1 VLLTEKGIRTKAA
14 RAMAWNFQNLEIGT
28 EKISVWRFF
37 DQKIRLHRFDFELE
51 TKAARKFA
59 IGNHRR
65 RRVCLSRPRR
75 DREVDG

>member
-1 VLLTEKGIRTKAA
+1 
-14 RAMAWNFQNLEIGT
+14 
-28 EKISVWRFF
+28 
-37 DQKIRLHRFDFELE
+37 LE